1 MWCNK
6 HMRPTLAYTVGS
18 EVINNVFIYYN
29 IHTILINITNLQ
41 HNSRYCEL
49 VCISGIFK
57 VVVVIVA

>member
-1 MWCNK
+1 
-6 HMRPTLAYTVGS
+6 MRPTLAYTVGS